1 MEILGAFV
9 DGMALA
15 LTPENLFYL
24 FIGVLF
30 GNIVG
35 VLPGLGPV
43 TGTVLL
49 IPFTFDLPAATAILM
64 LAGVYYGAMYGGSTT
79 SILLNVP
86 GESASVTTA
95 VEGHRLARAGRAGPA
110 LAMRAIAPFVAGTL
124 AVVALMFLAPPLA
137 QVALSFGPPGGVR
150 PAARRVHHPG
160 EPGRRFG
167 PQGPDHGRAGRGARD
182 HRARAHGRPDP
193 AQLRHPADRAG
204 YQLRRCDHRPVRA
217 ARSDGGDGAPGPDD
231 FRQDRAQAAQ
241 LPAHARRLPPVGAVP
256 AHGRAV

>member
-49 IPFTFDLPAATAILM
+49 IPFTFDLPPATAILM

-79 SILLNVP
+79 TILLNVP
-86 GESASVTTA
+86 GESASVMTA

-110 LAMRAIAPFVAGTL
+110 LALSAIASFVDGPL

-137 QVALSFGPPGGVR
+137 QVALSFGPPEQFALLLAAFTILASLGGASVLKGLTM
-150 PAARRVHHPG
+150 AALGVVLATIG
-160 EPGRRFG
+160 LEPMVAQTWLSFG
-167 PQGPDHGRAGRGARD
+167 
-182 HRARAHGRPDP
+182 
-193 AQLRHPADRAG
+193 
-204 YQLRRCDHRPVRA
+204 
-217 ARSDGGDGAPGPDD
+217 
-231 FRQDRAQAAQ
+231 
-241 LPAHARRLPPVGAVP
+241 
-256 AHGRAV
+256 